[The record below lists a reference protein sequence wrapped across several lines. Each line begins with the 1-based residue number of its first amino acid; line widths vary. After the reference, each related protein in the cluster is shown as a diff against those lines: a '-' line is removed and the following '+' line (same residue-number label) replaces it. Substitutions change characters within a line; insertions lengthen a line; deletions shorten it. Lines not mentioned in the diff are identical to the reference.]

1 MRISDWSS
9 DVCSSDL
16 SARATGHPN
25 LDETDHAAG
34 RLARLSHR
42 IDQRERHLGSR
53 TGGPS
58 LALAILTRSD
68 QPAPNSLYVVAQGSS
83 AVPSAR
89 ATALDSQFRRSYPDP
104 SERDSF
110 HTTASASPCGFVANA
125 GICVAEPRLTSSSS
139 LTRSE
144 EHTSELQ

>member
-16 SARATGHPN
+16 
-25 LDETDHAAG
+25 
-34 RLARLSHR
+34 
-42 IDQRERHLGSR
+42 
-53 TGGPS
+53 
-58 LALAILTRSD
+58 RSD

-125 GICVAEPRLTSSSS
+125 GICVAEPRLTSYSS
-139 LTRSE
+139 LTHRPPNRRSE
-144 EHTSELQ
+144 QRRVGKESVSTGRSRWWTEH